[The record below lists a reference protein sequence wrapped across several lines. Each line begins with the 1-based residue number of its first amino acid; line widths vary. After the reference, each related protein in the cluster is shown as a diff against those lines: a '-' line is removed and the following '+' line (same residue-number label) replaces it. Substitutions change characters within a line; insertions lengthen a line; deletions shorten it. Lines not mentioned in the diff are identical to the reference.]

1 MSSGFLSFIA
11 STNVIFFGVVSFI
24 ALVLFFYGVT
34 IYNGLVVLKRNSE
47 KAWSNIDVLLKQRYD
62 ELPKLVSVCERY
74 MKHEAETLEKVIK
87 ARNMANSASSSE
99 NLKGL
104 GQAEDMLTGALKS
117 LFAVTENYPELKA
130 DKQFGQLQSRITEL
144 EDEIADRRELF
155 NATINIYNIRI
166 EQFPDVI
173 VAGMFNYKEKE
184 LWKIEVA
191 HRQDPGVSFSM

>member
-1 MSSGFLSFIA
+1 MSANFLSLIN
-11 STNVIFFGVVSFI
+11 STGLFFFGIVFFVFIVV
-24 ALVLFFYGVT
+24 FFYGVT
-34 IYNGLVVLKRNSE
+34 IYNGLVVLKRNTE

-87 ARNMANSASSSE
+87 ARNIANSASSSE
-99 NLKGL
+99 DIKGL
-104 GQAEDMLTGALKS
+104 GKAEDMLTGALKS

-144 EDEIADRRELF
+144 EDEIADRRELL
-155 NATINIYNIRI
+155 NATVNIYNIRI

-173 VAGMFNYKEKE
+173 VAGMFSYKEKE
-184 LWKIEVA
+184 LWKIEES
-191 HRQDPGVSFSM
+191 HRKDPGVNFSM